1 MIYFL
6 LYVFDNN
13 DSNPPFHEERL
24 PAFAASSDFG

>member
-13 DSNPPFHEERL
+13 DSNPSFHEERL
-24 PAFAASSDFG
+24 PAIAASSDFG